1 MKNLFQT
8 SAQIQ
13 KIMTLVDGGVKLDC
27 ITQELSP
34 QEATILFSLKGKQ
47 GWFLFKEAPMKE
59 EDIEIPE
66 IEGEFKKDKTP
77 SERLRSRMFVFFT
90 KHLSRKPEDFN
101 DWYKKQIEK
110 IGQSYLEKME

>member
-47 GWFLFKEAPMKE
+47 GWFLFQEAPIKK

-77 SERLRSRMFVFFT
+77 SQMMRNIIYRIWET
-90 KHLSRKPEDFN
+90 TTSRKEAFPDY
-101 DWYKKQIEK
+101 YKSYMFKLNEMLKEK
-110 IGQSYLEKME
+110 LN

>member
-34 QEATILFSLKGKQ
+34 EEATILFSLKGKQ
-47 GWFLFKEAPMKE
+47 GWFLFQEAPIKK

-77 SERLRSRMFVFFT
+77 SQRLRNTLYRFWENQGSKKTFEQF
-90 KHLSRKPEDFN
+90 
-101 DWYKKQIEK
+101 YKEQMERFIIAIKEK
-110 IGQSYLEKME
+110 LN